1 MTAKIVPIKDNEDA
15 ALRAALAELQ
25 LGLPIGLPTETV
37 YGLAGDATNPEAIT
51 RIYET
56 KGRPSFNPLIAHVGT
71 LAMAEAQAEFSS
83 LAHLLAEKFWPGA
96 LTIVLPLKASHTVH
110 ELATA
115 GLDTVALRM
124 PCGFANRLITAFGKP
139 LAAPS
144 ANLSGKISTTDAQHV
159 ADDLGERINLILD
172 DGRTPIGVESTIVKI
187 DGEQIYLLRPG
198 GIASETIEEV
208 ARRPLLRLTG
218 DTKIQAPGML
228 SSHYAPN
235 AQLVLDATECA
246 AGDALI
252 RFGAS
257 SIEGQAQAAIVL
269 DLSPSGDLAE
279 AAANLFHHLKA
290 ADASGAQTI
299 RVASIPSHGLGEA
312 IIDRLQRA
320 AAPRD

>member
-15 ALRAALAELQ
+15 ALAAALAELRT
-25 LGLPIGLPTETV
+25 GLPIGLPTETV

-51 RIYET
+51 RIYEA

-71 LAMAEAQAEFSS
+71 LAMAEAQAEFNP
-83 LAHLLAEKFWPGA
+83 LARLLADKFWPGA
-96 LTIVLPLKASHTVH
+96 LTIVLPLKADHTVH

-124 PCGFANRLITAFGKP
+124 PRGFASRLITAFGKP

-172 DGRTPIGVESTIVKI
+172 DGRTLIGVESTIVKI
-187 DGEQIYLLRPG
+187 DGEKIYLLRPG
-198 GIASETIEEV
+198 GIARETIEE
-208 ARRPLLRLTG
+208 ATGRALLKIG
-218 DTKIQAPGML
+218 DDSTIQAPGML

-235 AQLVLDATECA
+235 AQLVLEATECA

-252 RFGAS
+252 RFGTAPVA
-257 SIEGQAQAAIVL
+257 GQEQAAIVL
-269 DLSPSGDLAE
+269 DLSSTGNLAE

-299 RVASIPSHGLGEA
+299 CVMPIPSHGLGEA
-312 IIDRLQRA
+312 IIDRLLRA